1 MLSATSDH
9 IRPAAPADADALEL
23 LARLD
28 SQRPLSGEVLVAVKH
43 GEIVAA
49 IEVDGA
55 RVVADPF
62 EPTANVSN
70 VLRFRAAGIR
80 AVRRRPTV
88 RERIAAGLRPAV
100 AA

>member
-1 MLSATSDH
+1 MLSANSDH
-9 IRPAAPADADALEL
+9 IRPAAAADAAALEL

-28 SQRPLSGEVLVAVKH
+28 SQRPLTGEVLVAVKH

-49 IEVDGA
+49 IEVEGE

-62 EPTANVSN
+62 ESTATTVNA
-70 VLRFRAAGIR
+70 LRFRAAGLR